1 MAMQRELL
9 RSLRKKP
16 ITLRYPFERV
26 APPEGLRG
34 KHSWDMEKCIG
45 CGICVRDC
53 PSFAI
58 EMIGKGLTAEFKVYL
73 DRCTFCAQ
81 CQESCPK
88 EAIKLTT
95 EYELAAYNHDQLIQ
109 EWKRPTKSESTT

>member
-1 MAMQRELL
+1 MAMQGELL

-26 APPEGLRG
+26 APPEGFRG
-34 KHSWDMEKCIG
+34 KHNWNAEKCIG

-73 DRCTFCAQ
+73 DRCTFCGQ
-81 CQESCPK
+81 CEESCPK
-88 EAIKLTT
+88 GAIKLTT
-95 EYELAAYNHDQLIQ
+95 EYELAAYTRDQLIQ
-109 EWKRPTKSESTT
+109 EWKRPPKSESTT